1 MTISTREIPYPDID
15 IDAVRKY
22 VNGRAN
28 RSSVR
33 EMARRIGIGN
43 SSLDKFLNGSEP
55 YARNRA
61 KLCEW
66 YLREH
71 RVHPVPQTME
81 VPLEAKAD
89 DPETHL
95 DALLGE
101 LRGGRNQRF
110 PAGRLRKRVFGG
122 RFFAGAHSQIIA
134 KQRAW
139 DSYGRARLPP
149 SRRSGPSERSEESSP

>member
-101 LRGGRNQRF
+101 LRGEARSE
-110 PAGRLRKRVFGG
+110 ARLRITAALV
-122 RFFAGAHSQIIA
+122 AGY
-134 KQRAW
+134 RRMGLPDPEW
-139 DSYGRARLPP
+139 LYPAR
-149 SRRSGPSERSEESSP
+149 